1 MWIENSIYK
10 NDLEKIVQDRNIEW
24 QKFQNKAILITG
36 ANGLIG
42 SNLVNALLYANEI
55 FNLNC
60 KILALVRNEEKA
72 IERFKKQK
80 NENLKFI
87 ISDIR
92 ERIECDEKIDYII
105 HAASQT
111 SSKKFIEDAI
121 NTIDISISGTKN
133 VLEFAKKNKITSMV
147 FLSTMEVYGRPS
159 TDEKINESHA
169 TNIDTTEIRN
179 CYPISKRMCENLC
192 IAYASQ
198 YGLPVKIARLSQT
211 FGAGIL
217 EGENRVFAQFARSA
231 IRNQDIVLHT
241 KGLSEGNY
249 CYLRDTLWALIVILM
264 KGAQSAAYNVS
275 NEESHTT
282 IADMAAMVCSEIA
295 DNRIKVIFDIPESN
309 QYGYAADTRM
319 KLNTDRLKALG
330 WEPEIGL
337 KESYQRL
344 IRSMTFNGDIE

>member
-24 QKFQNKAILITG
+24 KKFQNKTILITG

-42 SNLVNALLYANEI
+42 SNLVNTLLYANEI
-55 FNLNC
+55 FNFNC

-92 ERIECDEKIDYII
+92 EKIECDEKIDYII

-133 VLEFAKKNKITSMV
+133 VLEFAKKNKIASMV

-192 IAYASQ
+192 VCYDINA
-198 YGLPVKIARLSQT
+198 KIARLTQT
-211 FGAGIL
+211 FGPGVDYYD
-217 EGENRVFAQFARSA
+217 ERVFAQFARCA
-231 IRNQDIVLHT
+231 IEGKDIVLHT
-241 KGLSEGNY
+241 KGETKRS
-249 CYLRDTLWALIVILM
+249 YLYIADAVRAIFTILL
-264 KGAQSAAYNVS
+264 KGENGQAYNVA
-275 NEESHTT
+275 NEETYCS
-282 IADMAAMVCSEIA
+282 IYEMAKLVANECSQENIDVKIEI
-295 DNRIKVIFDIPESN
+295 DDDIKKF
-309 QYGYAADTRM
+309 GYAPKLCMNLDTS
-319 KLNTDRLKALG
+319 KIKELG
-330 WEPEIGL
+330 WNAEFDL
-337 KESYQRL
+337 KNMFLNL
-344 IRSMTFNGDIE
+344 IYFMR